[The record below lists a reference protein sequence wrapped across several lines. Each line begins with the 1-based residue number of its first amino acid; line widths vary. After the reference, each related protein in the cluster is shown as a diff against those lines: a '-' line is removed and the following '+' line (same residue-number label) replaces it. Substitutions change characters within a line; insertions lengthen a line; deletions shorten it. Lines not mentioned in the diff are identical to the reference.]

1 MGDETGPIN
10 AAIDDASGPNQL
22 NGATALPT
30 DTDGATSADGA
41 AVSGPLEAD
50 VFSQSIELFVLG
62 GPVVIILSAMS
73 VAALTI
79 TLAKLWQF
87 GLSRPVSQT
96 QLQRVL
102 ELTRLGYWQE
112 ALTAAHS
119 INQAQSPAVTAALKS
134 RLAAE
139 HIAIARER
147 AYMLASTSAERL
159 REWLRPLEVIAV
171 LAPLL
176 GLLGTVMGMIDA
188 FAALEAAGAQV
199 DPSILSGGIW
209 EALLTTAIGLA
220 VAIPATAALNWFDR
234 RVERFEMLME
244 RSLGEIFTAEI
255 AQTVRAEI
263 QPDAR
268 LDRRLADVD
277 A

>member
-10 AAIDDASGPNQL
+10 AGIADATGPNQL

-30 DTDGATSADGA
+30 DTDGPTSAADA
-41 AVSGPLEAD
+41 AMSRPLEAD
-50 VFSQSIELFVLG
+50 LLSQSIELLILG

-87 GLSRPVSQT
+87 GLSRPVSHT

-112 ALTAAHS
+112 ALTAAQS

-139 HIAIARER
+139 HITIARER
-147 AYMLASTSAERL
+147 AYMLATTSAERL